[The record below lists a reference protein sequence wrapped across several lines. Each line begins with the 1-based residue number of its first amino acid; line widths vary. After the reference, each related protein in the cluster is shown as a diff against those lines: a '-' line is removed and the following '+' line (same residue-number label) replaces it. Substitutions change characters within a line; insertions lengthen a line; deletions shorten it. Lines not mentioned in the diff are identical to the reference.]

1 MKGILP
7 EAPKVGKYIFKRLS
21 IDITVVPVT

>member
-1 MKGILP
+1 MKAILP
-7 EAPKVGKYIFKRLS
+7 EAPKVGKYIFQRLP